1 MAEYWSTLDVDLH
14 LAVDPASG
22 RRVGLEQAL
31 REAIRDGRLAAGTRL
46 PSTRTLAAELG
57 LARGTVSAAYDQLVA
72 EGHLVAVRGSGTRV
86 AERRG
91 GISACAG
98 SAGSPRSG
106 RASGEPRGS
115 AAPAA
120 GRATS
125 TSGFTTCGRARR
137 IFHGSPEPPGSARRG
152 GR

>member
-1 MAEYWSTLDVDLH
+1 MADYWSTLDVDLH

-72 EGHLVAVRGSGTRV
+72 EGHLVAVRV
-86 AERRG
+86 
-91 GISACAG
+91 
-98 SAGSPRSG
+98 
-106 RASGEPRGS
+106 
-115 AAPAA
+115 
-120 GRATS
+120 
-125 TSGFTTCGRARR
+125 
-137 IFHGSPEPPGSARRG
+137 G
-152 GR
+152 GRMSPSWGRRWGGLGLGWGLGWG